1 MADRLIFIVPS
12 GGNGLLQII
21 EDHIRDWNQWFPLHY
36 NQTFHANPDNGRP
49 LGSSGSSK
57 IEIPSN
63 SNIECNIRDS
73 ATVSSNNS
81 GTKDDRSSLNSTS
94 LKSGNGGNM
103 VAHSSISIP
112 IMNVLQN
119 QISPTKT
126 KDKFV
131 SAINLSGQT
140 PVEGNAFGNDGDE
153 SNGGARNSA
162 TAGPSEDDEQP
173 FECQCYEA
181 LLSTVIALQT
191 KEFENLTE
199 EFDFIL
205 SYLRHRDIMSMEV
218 QERIRILKNR

>member
-36 NQTFHANPDNGRP
+36 AQP
-49 LGSSGSSK
+49 LHTDRESGSTAQSQSQSQSQSTK
-57 IEIPSN
+57 IEIPS
-63 SNIECNIRDS
+63 SNTRDS
-73 ATVSSNNS
+73 NATTATATSA
-81 GTKDDRSSLNSTS
+81 KDDRSSL
-94 LKSGNGGNM
+94 GGGGGM
-103 VAHSSISIP
+103 ASHSNISIP

-131 SAINLSGQT
+131 SAVNNTGT
-140 PVEGNAFGNDGDE
+140 GTGTGKTDGAGMGVLPMD
-153 SNGGARNSA
+153 GGTTRGTGAVSV
-162 TAGPSEDDEQP
+162 SDDEENP

-191 KEFENLTE
+191 REFESLSE
-199 EFDFIL
+199 EFNFIL